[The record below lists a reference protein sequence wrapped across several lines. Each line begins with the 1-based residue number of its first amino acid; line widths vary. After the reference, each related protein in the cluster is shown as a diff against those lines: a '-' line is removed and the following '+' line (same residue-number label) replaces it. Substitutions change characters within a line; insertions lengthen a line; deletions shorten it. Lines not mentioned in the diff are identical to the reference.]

1 MHFWTQKKLKNEK
14 FSVQTGIQ
22 LIFSFGDLKKNK
34 KKNLKKKIFFKKTKK
49 KKFFSKKNFS
59 FKKTKS
65 VQKEFHK
72 KIYQKLSKN
81 Q

>member
-1 MHFWTQKKLKNEK
+1 MTKMTKKEK
-14 FSVQTGIQ
+14 K
-22 LIFSFGDLKKNK
+22 IFSKK
-34 KKNLKKKIFFKKTKK
+34 KKKIFFKKKK
-49 KKFFSKKNFS
+49 FFFSKK
-59 FKKTKS
+59 KI

>member
-1 MHFWTQKKLKNEK
+1 MTEWQKLQNDKM
-14 FSVQTGIQ
+14 T
-22 LIFSFGDLKKNK
+22 KKWQK
-34 KKNLKKKIFFKKTKK
+34 MTKITKMTKK
-49 KKFFSKKNFS
+49 KD
-59 FKKTKS
+59 